1 MKTKIIKINPEK
13 PEISKVKIAAE
24 TLRKGGLVAFP
35 TETVYGLG
43 ADAFNSE
50 AIKKIFE
57 AKGRPIDNPLIIHIA
72 DKKEVYRLARE
83 VPREAEK
90 LINKFWP
97 GPLTIILKKSN
108 IVSDIITAGL
118 DSVAIRMPNN
128 KIALTL
134 IKKSKVPIVAP
145 SANLSGKPSPT
156 MAEHAIQDLYG
167 KIEIIIDGGET
178 DIGVESTVLDLT
190 TNPPTLLR
198 PGGVDLEKL
207 KEVLG
212 KIKIHPIV
220 KGKQIK
226 KIAVKSPGMKYRHYA
241 PNAKVI
247 LVEGKYERVK
257 NKIQELTDKYK
268 KKGKKIAIMTTN
280 KNHNYKTGA
289 IKFIGKDCDAIAKN
303 LFKTFREFDKE
314 KIDLIIAEGVSDNG
328 LGLAV
333 MNRLRK
339 ASYKI
344 IGV

>member
-328 LGLAV
+328 LGLAE
-333 MNRLRK
+333 
-339 ASYKI
+339 I
-344 IGV
+344 

>member
-1 MKTKIIKINPEK
+1 M
-13 PEISKVKIAAE
+13 
-24 TLRKGGLVAFP
+24 
-35 TETVYGLG
+35 
-43 ADAFNSE
+43 
-50 AIKKIFE
+50 
-57 AKGRPIDNPLIIHIA
+57 
-72 DKKEVYRLARE
+72 
-83 VPREAEK
+83 
-90 LINKFWP
+90 
-97 GPLTIILKKSN
+97 
-108 IVSDIITAGL
+108 
-118 DSVAIRMPNN
+118 
-128 KIALTL
+128 
-134 IKKSKVPIVAP
+134 
-145 SANLSGKPSPT
+145 
-156 MAEHAIQDLYG
+156 
-167 KIEIIIDGGET
+167 
-178 DIGVESTVLDLT
+178 
-190 TNPPTLLR
+190 
-198 PGGVDLEKL
+198 
-207 KEVLG
+207 
-212 KIKIHPIV
+212 V

-344 IGV
+344 ICI